1 MPLHNFFKRIMKGYI
16 EANSATYTNLDS
28 DAMFV
33 QKT

>member
-1 MPLHNFFKRIMKGYI
+1 MKGYI

-33 QKT
+33 KKTWKWKIIK